1 MVVNRTKYCRRCDH
15 YLTFV
20 MCLRSSLASS
30 KKSLPHGILLTIVLH
45 MENYTTSLDQA
56 FHALSDPTRRSVIQR
71 LISGPATVKELSEPF
86 SMGLPS
92 FMKHI
97 KVLEKSGLIRS
108 QKTGRTRTCQIEPI
122 QLTAAEKWLSEQRA
136 IWEGRTDRL
145 ADYAESLAS
154 KERINA
160 KRKL

>member
-1 MVVNRTKYCRRCDH
+1 M
-15 YLTFV
+15 
-20 MCLRSSLASS
+20 
-30 KKSLPHGILLTIVLH
+30 VLH
-45 MENYTTSLDQA
+45 MENYSTALDQA
-56 FHALSDPTRRSVIQR
+56 FHALSDPTRRSVLQR

-97 KVLEKSGLIRS
+97 KVLERSGLIS
-108 QKTGRTRTCQIEPI
+108 TQKTGRTRNCMIEPM

-154 KERINA
+154 RERKNA
-160 KRKL
+160 TRKL